1 MPILIILSTAIQ
13 IFLIVHAIK
22 TGRQNPWVWIILIF
36 PGFGSLA
43 YVFFELLPEWRR
55 TREGRAVANKILK
68 AVDPHRDLKRL
79 TAELS
84 LTDNVENK
92 VNLARECMNAGMYQE
107 AIELYSN
114 SLKGIYKK
122 DPHIMLGLASAHFQ
136 QGHFEQARAT
146 LDDLIEH
153 NPKFKSAD
161 GHLLYA
167 RSLEGMEHFERALEE
182 YRVLSEY
189 YAGYEAKCRHALLL
203 QKLGHTEKARQL
215 FKSIIEQSNNLSR
228 GYRQAQKQWIDI
240 AKQNL

>member
-22 TGRQNPWVWIILIF
+22 TGRQNPWVWIILFF
-36 PGFGSLA
+36 PGLGSFA

-68 AVDPHRDLKRL
+68 AVDPHRNLKHL
-79 TAELS
+79 TAELVRS
-84 LTDNVENK
+84 DNVENK
-92 VNLARECMNAGMYQE
+92 LNLARECMNAGMYPE

-114 SLKGIYKK
+114 SLKGIYET
-122 DPHIMLGLASAHFQ
+122 DPNIMLGLASAHFH
-136 QGHFEQARAT
+136 QGDFAQAKT
-146 LDDLIEH
+146 ILDDIIKH

-167 RSLEGMEHFERALEE
+167 RSLESLAQFDRALEE
-182 YRVLSEY
+182 YHVLSEY
-189 YAGYEAKCRHALLL
+189 YAGYEAKCRYALLL
-203 QKLGHTEKARQL
+203 QKVGHTEKSHQL
-215 FKSIIEQSNNLSR
+215 FKSIIEQSKNLSR

>member
-1 MPILIILSTAIQ
+1 MPILVILSTAIQ

-22 TGRQNPWVWIILIF
+22 TGRRDPWVWIILFF
-36 PGFGSLA
+36 PGVGSLA

-55 TREGRAVANKILK
+55 TREGRMVANKILK

-79 TAELS
+79 TEELALS
-84 LTDNVENK
+84 DNVENK
-92 VNLARECMNAGMYQE
+92 LNLARECMNAGMYPE
-107 AIELYSN
+107 AIELYGN
-114 SLKGIYKK
+114 SLKGIYET
-122 DPHIMLGLASAHFQ
+122 DPNIMLGLASAHFHHGDFAQ
-136 QGHFEQARAT
+136 TKTT
-146 LDDLIEH
+146 LDNLIEH

-167 RSLEGMEHFERALEE
+167 RSLEGLEQFDRALEE

-203 QKLGHTEKARQL
+203 QKLGHTEKAHQL
-215 FKSIIEQSNNLSR
+215 FKSIIEQSKNLPR